1 MVDDAIGRYLDQIG
15 RVPLLTADEEK
26 ELARQ
31 IEAGREA
38 AARRAAGARG
48 RAIERAIAQG
58 EAARDRFIR
67 ANLRLAVSIARQIA
81 RPAGLELGDLIQEA
95 NLGLEH
101 AVEKF
106 DWRKGFK
113 FSTYAT
119 WWIRQA
125 VSRAVDQQGSAIRL
139 PADRAAELRSW
150 LKHAGPEEPLPGE
163 LVRVLRASRVDSL
176 DRPPDYDSD
185 VSLGDLVAGD
195 AADPADEVA
204 RSDGDERVRS
214 AVDTLD
220 SRARTAVVRRFGL
233 DGGEGRSYVEIGD
246 ELGITA
252 ESARRLVQRA
262 LVRLRGHL
270 EETGAAALL
279 DLEVG
284 HRASAKGESE
294 AA

>member
-1 MVDDAIGRYLDQIG
+1 MDDATGRYLDQIG

-26 ELARQ
+26 ELARL

-38 AARRAAGARG
+38 AARKAAGARG
-48 RAIERAIAQG
+48 RAVDRAIAEG

-67 ANLRLAVSIARQIA
+67 ANLRLAVSIARQVA
-81 RPAGLELGDLIQEA
+81 RPAGMELGDLIQEA

-150 LKHAGPEEPLPGE
+150 LKHAGPDESLPND
-163 LVRVLRASRVDSL
+163 LLRVLRASRIDSL
-176 DRPPDYDSD
+176 DRPPDHDSD
-185 VSLGDLVAGD
+185 ISLGDLVAGD
-195 AADPADEVA
+195 AVDPADEVA
-204 RSDGDERVRS
+204 RTDGGDRVRA
-214 AVDTLD
+214 AVDALED
-220 SRARTAVVRRFGL
+220 RARIAVIRRFGL
-233 DGGEGRSYVEIGD
+233 DGG
-246 ELGITA
+246 
-252 ESARRLVQRA
+252 
-262 LVRLRGHL
+262 
-270 EETGAAALL
+270 
-279 DLEVG
+279 
-284 HRASAKGESE
+284 
-294 AA
+294 